1 VYRNFLS
8 SNFKLSLT
16 SFLLFV
22 PVSIAAVPIAFS
34 FRENSPSIL
43 NLLFFGL
50 FITLISGVIYWMLIK
65 IFNRRN
71 LFGSI
76 YINFLILMIVGVS
89 RGLVFFYSFEFFN
102 IENPSPLLGRL
113 INSTFTVVF
122 WMGLSSLLIEMNL
135 RFKRRYRA
143 LLAQILVLK
152 LKEGER
158 PDPGYAHMARDIAR
172 IQLNIKTTIQDL
184 KPASLDSRHA
194 ENLAKALRHEIDQS
208 LRPLSQRL
216 WVKSLYAPPSTKI
229 GSVIAN
235 AVTELNYPFLLSASL
250 YAFANIVNTTQ
261 SLGLYAAVLYAFST
275 FVMFSI
281 FETIRKL
288 LIMKLFARR
297 KLINILFVA
306 SIGLMVGVIVNWS
319 FDLLNFH
326 YSYHIAL
333 FTSPSLPILIAAVAS
348 IKLTLQDRES
358 LLSLL
363 KEKISGYKDVEYDL
377 VSQGNAASYLHNSLQ
392 SELTALALQLDSLA
406 QNPDPERN
414 KYVMEKLDA
423 FVSQSKSED
432 FQNFLETPQVRLD
445 RIVNSWDGIAKVK
458 LKIDPDIWSDS
469 IRGSLV
475 VSLLQE
481 AIANAVRSG
490 KANQIEVKG
499 IIEGDSI
506 VVTVFDNGAASSL
519 SERRGIGSQWID
531 RIAISDWNLEQTDS
545 GHVLRVEF

>member
-1 VYRNFLS
+1 
-8 SNFKLSLT
+8 
-16 SFLLFV
+16 
-22 PVSIAAVPIAFS
+22 
-34 FRENSPSIL
+34 
-43 NLLFFGL
+43 
-50 FITLISGVIYWMLIK
+50 MLIK

-333 FTSPSLPILIAAVAS
+333 FTSPSLPILIATVAS

>member
-1 VYRNFLS
+1 
-8 SNFKLSLT
+8 
-16 SFLLFV
+16 
-22 PVSIAAVPIAFS
+22 
-34 FRENSPSIL
+34 
-43 NLLFFGL
+43 
-50 FITLISGVIYWMLIK
+50 
-65 IFNRRN
+65 
-71 LFGSI
+71 
-76 YINFLILMIVGVS
+76 
-89 RGLVFFYSFEFFN
+89 
-102 IENPSPLLGRL
+102 
-113 INSTFTVVF
+113 
-122 WMGLSSLLIEMNL
+122 
-135 RFKRRYRA
+135 
-143 LLAQILVLK
+143 LK